1 MNMYTISLAFAPK
14 GGQRI
19 ETHKLFETTKEE
31 NTMLKELKG
40 DEAAQVRINLE
51 IADKNF
57 GRGVSVSGSISLTVG
72 QDDALLDTAFNYGAA
87 ILAEKIKEIA
97 PKLNRIY
104 EDIQR
109 ERESK

>member
-1 MNMYTISLAFAPK
+1 MKTRYTISLTFSPK
-14 GGQRI
+14 GAQRI
-19 ETHKLFETTKEE
+19 ETHKVFETTKKEE
-31 NTMLKELKG
+31 DMLQELKG

-72 QDDALLDTAFNYGAA
+72 QEDALLETAFNYGAA
-87 ILAEKIKEIA
+87 ILSDKIREIV

-104 EDIQR
+104 EEIQV
-109 ERESK
+109 ERSK